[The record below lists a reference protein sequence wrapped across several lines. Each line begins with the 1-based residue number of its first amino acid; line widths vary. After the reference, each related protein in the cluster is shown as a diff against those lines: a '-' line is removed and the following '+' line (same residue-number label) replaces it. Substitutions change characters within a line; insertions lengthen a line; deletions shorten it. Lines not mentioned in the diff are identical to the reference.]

1 MPVLELR
8 CPDCGHG
15 FRSLV
20 MDGTKVP
27 EVWVCSA
34 CGGRRAQPHDGP
46 SRIAHPWADGP
57 PDRCCGG

>member
-1 MPVLELR
+1 MPVLQVR
-8 CPDCGHG
+8 CPDCGHE

-34 CGGRRAQPHDGP
+34 CGSRRAQPHDQH
-46 SRIAHPWADGP
+46 SQTAHPWAGGP

>member
-8 CPDCGHG
+8 CPDCGHE

-34 CGGRRAQPHDGP
+34 CGSRRAHPFHV
-46 SRIAHPWADGP
+46 IEATEHPWSGG
-57 PDRCCGG
+57 RSCGCCG